1 MRVSVGGSCWAQ
13 SISSD
18 RVAPVLVPLHGVLGR
33 ALSAFTGMSSRAIAP
48 VVGANYATVTRD
60 IKSVASATDAPRTVK
75 SLDGVDRTF
84 QPRTV
89 RPLAVEQMRRERL
102 TQQQIADKLNV
113 GQSTVDRDLRR
124 LNTQM
129 GNGSLPETITDSR
142 GQERP
147 GPDLDH
153 LANVRKMVVT
163 CVDVCVDLLASLPLP

>member
-1 MRVSVGGSCWAQ
+1 MQ

>member
-1 MRVSVGGSCWAQ
+1 MQ

-84 QPRTV
+84 QPR
-89 RPLAVEQMRRERL
+89 PA
-102 TQQQIADKLNV
+102 APANV
-113 GQSTVDRDLRR
+113 
-124 LNTQM
+124 N
-129 GNGSLPETITDSR
+129 TDSR